1 MNTIKDHADSA
12 PKKIDTESP
21 LYRIDRLINLS
32 IMSNFLAWFILIL
45 TIIHF
50 VATARNLWTGYFSP
64 SFIDLN
70 YGYIYDFTYYLASF
84 FPSIVGLF
92 LFIILRF
99 AAEGVLLFIDIET
112 NLRELREK
120 KE

>member
-12 PKKIDTESP
+12 PKEIDIESP
-21 LYRIDRLINLS
+21 LYRFDRLINLS

-45 TIIHF
+45 SIIFF
-50 VATARNLWTGYFSP
+50 VATVRNLWTDYFSP
-64 SFIDLN
+64 SFIDFD

-92 LFIILRF
+92 FFIILRF
-99 AAEGVLLFIDIET
+99 VAEGVLLFIDIEM